1 MGLKDIL
8 ARQIQKPSGLIGN
21 LLARSQLSHQ
31 HQYLEAFCVDLLQP
45 QPTDLI
51 LEVGFG
57 NGYMINKIAPAL
69 SNGHIYGIDH
79 SEVMVRHASSRNEKY
94 ITKGTVDLQQGNL
107 SSLPFSNNFFS
118 KAVSNNTIYFWRN
131 PLQEAK
137 ELLRVLQP
145 GGLLVIG
152 FRTGEQLWEWSIA
165 RKTDVFQHYDPDELE
180 QLLQEAG
187 FHTLGL
193 EHKQE
198 LNGTFDSF
206 AFLATKPR

>member
-1 MGLKDIL
+1 
-8 ARQIQKPSGLIGN
+8 
-21 LLARSQLSHQ
+21 
-31 HQYLEAFCVDLLQP
+31 
-45 QPTDLI
+45 
-51 LEVGFG
+51 
-57 NGYMINKIAPAL
+57 
-69 SNGHIYGIDH
+69 
-79 SEVMVRHASSRNEKY
+79 MVRHASSRNEKY